1 MAVLEKIRNNAVLIV
16 TVIALA
22 LFAFI
27 IGDALQQ
34 GSTLWQKNQEVV
46 LSIDGEDVSIH
57 DYQARLQ
64 EMEQMAQERIG
75 AQPNDEQRM
84 MINNQLTQEYITDYA
99 LSKIAADLGLK
110 VTADEFYALLVGDK
124 GVAASPIAMQF
135 FNSMGINA
143 TDAKAVNDF
152 IAQMSDRQIDA
163 QPENIRP
170 QMAMLQSRWKS
181 VQKAIVNTRLQ
192 QKLETLLRRSYKI
205 TDLDREIAL
214 ADGSRTVALV
224 RTTPSP
230 ITDSLSRATDEE
242 IKKYYDEHKNYFRMQ
257 SPVTELSFI
266 SVQVTPSTEDYKAA
280 ERSKDEALAS
290 LALASTTK
298 EVEDLMR
305 TFHGQKFF
313 RPTYLTGA
321 ELDQLAQAGVGE
333 EEVSFVKT
341 AQIGQVNAPQLVN
354 DRYNLIKLVNKKASA
369 ESINVRLIALDSL
382 KSTQIDSI
390 KAVLASGKDFATVAS
405 EISIDPSTSQNG
417 GLITFPNQFGGLD
430 SAITE
435 FGAAQMGLDTL
446 YKVPF
451 GEVITID
458 RGQGKFLI
466 KAVNAK
472 PAVEKYQ
479 VAFVSIP
486 AEFSDKTFDGR
497 YQAMNA
503 ILNEGGSF
511 DEMEKKAVKEG
522 FNVTRNVAVA
532 TETAQLSF
540 IPSSRQIVSWAINAD
555 EGELTDKV
563 FRCSSD
569 YLVIAQV
576 DKHVEAGYAPLS
588 MVREQIV
595 AEVEAKKRTERF
607 AETLAAKGLNTLD
620 AYATELA
627 TQVDTLVGVNYIVRG
642 SEGAA
647 FNAKS
652 MSTAIGAISK
662 PFVARTEVM
671 VVQPLSKDAV
681 NPEVAKSQAAQQQA
695 ALSSQISRRAFM
707 DFVQSLKVTDNR
719 ARFF

>member
-1 MAVLEKIRNNAVLIV
+1 MAVLDKIRSNAVLIV
-16 TVIALA
+16 GFLGLA

-27 IGDALQQ
+27 VGDALQQ
-34 GSTLWQKNQEVV
+34 GSTFWQKNQEVV
-46 LSIDGEDVSIH
+46 LSIDGEEVSIH
-57 DYQARLQ
+57 DYQDRLR

-75 AQPNDEQRM
+75 AQPSDEQRM

-110 VTADEFYALLVGDK
+110 VTPDEFYALLIGDK
-124 GVAASPIAMQF
+124 GIATSPIAMQF
-135 FNSMGINA
+135 FSSMGINPS
-143 TDAKAVNDF
+143 DAKAVNDF
-152 IAQMSDRQIDA
+152 ISQMSDRQIEA

-170 QMAMLQSRWKS
+170 QMAMLQSRWMS

-192 QKLETLLRRSYKI
+192 QKLESLLRRSYKI
-205 TDLDREIAL
+205 TDLDREVVL
-214 ADGSRTVALV
+214 ADGSRSVALV

-230 ITDSLSRATDEE
+230 VTDSLSRATDEE
-242 IKKYYDEHKNYFRMQ
+242 IKKYYEEHKNYFRMQ
-257 SPVTELSFI
+257 SPSTELSFI

-280 ERSKDEALAS
+280 ELSKNDALAALV
-290 LALASTTK
+290 LANTTK

-321 ELDQLAQAGVGE
+321 ELDQLAQAGVGDE
-333 EEVSFVKT
+333 EISFIKD

-354 DRYNLIKLVNKKASA
+354 DRYNLVKLVNKKNGA

-382 KSTQIDSI
+382 KATQIDSI
-390 KAVLASGKDFATVAS
+390 RTLLTSGKDFATLAS
-405 EISIDPSTSQNG
+405 EISIDPSTSTNG
-417 GLITFPNQFGGLD
+417 GLITFPSQFGGLD

-446 YKVPF
+446 YKAPF
-451 GEVITID
+451 GQVITID
-458 RGQGKFLI
+458 RGNNKFLV
-466 KAVNAK
+466 KAVNPK

-479 VAFVSIP
+479 VAFVAIP
-486 AEFSDKTFDGR
+486 AEFSDKTFDSR
-497 YQAMNA
+497 YQAMNT

-511 DEMEKKAVKEG
+511 EDMEKKAFKEG
-522 FNVTRNVAVA
+522 FNVSRDVAVA
-532 TETAQLSF
+532 AETAQLSF
-540 IPSSRQIVSWAINAD
+540 IPSSRQVVSWGINAK
-555 EGELTDKV
+555 EGDMTDKV

-569 YLVIAQV
+569 YLVIAKV
-576 DKHVEAGYAPLS
+576 GKHLEAGFAPLS
-588 MVREQIV
+588 MVREQII

-607 AETLAAKGLNTLD
+607 AETLASKGLNTLE
-620 AYATELA
+620 AYAAELSA
-627 TQVDTLVGVNYIVRG
+627 QVDTLVGVNYIVRG

-647 FNAKS
+647 FNAKA
-652 MSTAIGAISK
+652 MTTAIGSVSK
-662 PFVARTEVM
+662 PFAARTEVM
-671 VVQPLSKDAV
+671 IVQPLSKEPL

-695 ALSSQISRRAFM
+695 ALSNQISRRAFI